1 MSFAK
6 GGLEINM
13 KNSVLEICNLCHV
26 GNVRE
31 ENLTYTE
38 WYEEELVVVPGVPA
52 RVCDYCGEKEY
63 DPFVVGTLRRLL
75 WSDLDRSK
83 TMVGSTRIRRRPI
96 DWEGLQKDN
105 FPPNE

>member
-1 MSFAK
+1 V
-6 GGLEINM
+6 G
-13 KNSVLEICNLCHV
+13 HV
-26 GNVRE
+26 TE
-31 ENLTYTE
+31 QNLTYTE

-75 WSDLDRSK
+75 WTNLDPSK
-83 TMVGSTRIRRRPI
+83 KMTGSTRVRRHRF
-96 DWEGLQKDN
+96 DLERLHNKDQ